1 MNEKILELLEAK
13 KYSEIGALLKDMNPA
28 DAAVMLEELP
38 EQKMPI
44 VFRLL
49 SKELAADTF
58 AYMDGDAKEILVRG
72 FSDKELDEVME
83 QLFLDDTVDML
94 EEMPANVVKRVLR
107 HVDADTRKMINQV
120 LNYPK
125 DSAGSIMTMEYV
137 DLKRSMTVEQ
147 AFERI
152 RATGVEKETIYTCY
166 VTDSR
171 RKLEGIVT
179 VKDLLLSPKSEVIR
193 NIMETNVKFVSTHTD
208 QELVAR
214 ELSKYDF
221 LAIPVVDAEERLVGI
236 VTVDDALDVI
246 QEEATEDIEKMA
258 AITPT
263 DRPYMKTSVFET
275 WKKRIPWLLFLMISA
290 TFTSGIISSF
300 EDALAASVILTSFI
314 PMLMDTGGNAGSQ
327 SSTTVIRGLSLG
339 EIRYGDVLKIVTK
352 ESFVYLMCG
361 ATLAVANF
369 AKLMLIDRVS
379 LLVAA
384 VVCLTLVVVVLVS
397 NIVGCTLPVLAKRVG
412 FDPAVMASP
421 LITTIVDAVAL
432 IIYFNI
438 AKLLLG
444 I

>member
-58 AYMDGDAKEILVRG
+58 AYMDGDAQEILVRG

-339 EIRYGDVLKIVTK
+339 EICYGDVLKIVTK
-352 ESFVYLMCG
+352 ESFVSLMCG

>member
-58 AYMDGDAKEILVRG
+58 AYMDGDAQEILVRG

-214 ELSKYDF
+214 EPSKYDF

-352 ESFVYLMCG
+352 ESFVSLMCG

>member
-1 MNEKILELLEAK
+1 MNEKILELLNDK
-13 KYSEIGALLKDMNPA
+13 KYGEAAQLMKDMIPA
-28 DAAVMLEELP
+28 DAAALLEEMP
-38 EQKMPI
+38 EAKMPI
-44 VFRLL
+44 LFRLL
-49 SKELAADTF
+49 PKELAADAF
-58 AYMDGDAKEILVRG
+58 AYMEGETQELLIRG

-83 QLFLDDTVDML
+83 QLFLDDTVDMI
-94 EEMPANVVKRVLR
+94 EEMPANVVKKILR
-107 HVDADTRKMINQV
+107 HVDSDTRKMINQV

-179 VKDLLLSPKSEVIR
+179 VKDLLLAPKTETIR

-208 QELVAR
+208 QEEVAQ
-214 ELSKYDF
+214 ELSRYDF

-236 VTVDDALDVI
+236 VTVDDAIDVL

-258 AITPT
+258 AMSPSEK
-263 DRPYMKTSVFET
+263 PYIKTGVFAT
-275 WKKRIPWLLFLMISA
+275 WKQRAPWLLILTLSA
-290 TFTSGIISSF
+290 TFTSAIISSY
-300 EDALAASVILTSFI
+300 ESALAATVVLTNFI
-314 PMLMDTGGNAGSQ
+314 PMLMDTGGNSGSQ
-327 SSTTVIRGLSLG
+327 SSITIIRGLSLG
-339 EIRYGDVLKIVTK
+339 EIRYSDVPRIILKEASVA
-352 ESFVYLMCG
+352 LLCG
-361 ATLAVANF
+361 ATLAVVNF
-369 AKLMLIDRVS
+369 VKLLVFDRVT

-384 VVCLTLVVVVLVS
+384 VVCLTLLAVMRVANLVGS
-397 NIVGCTLPVLAKRVG
+397 TLPILAKRLG

-421 LITTIVDAVAL
+421 FITTIVDAVAL
-432 IIYFNI
+432 VIYFNI

>member
-58 AYMDGDAKEILVRG
+58 AYMDGDAQEILVRG

-352 ESFVYLMCG
+352 ESFVSLMCG

-438 AKLLLG
+438 ANLLLG